1 MEVPTAAKSVIIP
14 FRFGMNQHKG
24 DVTLLLERLSE
35 GDRSA
40 EDALMQRVYVELH
53 RLAVARL
60 RTERPGHTLQPTALV
75 NEAYLRMCRSEQIKC
90 LDRSHFFR
98 IAATTMRRVLV
109 DHARCHGAQ
118 KRASSAQRV
127 PLEEAIAI
135 SPRQSAEALEVDEL
149 LDILAE
155 SNPRAVQV
163 VEMRFY
169 AGLSEEEIAVVLD
182 LSARTVKRD
191 WLLARAWLHERL
203 RRS

>member
-1 MEVPTAAKSVIIP
+1 
-14 FRFGMNQHKG
+14 MNHHKG

-40 EDALMQRVYVELH
+40 EEALMQRVYVELH

-90 LDRSHFFR
+90 SHFFR

-109 DHARCHGAQ
+109 DHARCHGAK

-127 PLEEAIAI
+127 PLEGAIAI
-135 SPRQSAEALEVDEL
+135 SPRQSAEALEIDEL

-169 AGLSEEEIAVVLD
+169 AGLSEDEIAVVLD
-182 LSARTVKRD
+182 LSVRTVKRD

-203 RRS
+203 RRL